1 MIEEEKEQKE
11 NPLIHKNL
19 ELETQLSHLLNMSN
33 MKDESFYRI
42 QVLMML
48 ERISIAIEKI
58 GVFSEEDNSK
68 KE

>member
-1 MIEEEKEQKE
+1 MTEEEKEQKE
-11 NPLIHKNL
+11 NPLTKKNL
-19 ELETQLSHLLNMSN
+19 ELESQLSQLLNMNS

-48 ERISIAIEKI
+48 ERISTAIEKL
-58 GVFSEEDNSK
+58 GFSEEESPK